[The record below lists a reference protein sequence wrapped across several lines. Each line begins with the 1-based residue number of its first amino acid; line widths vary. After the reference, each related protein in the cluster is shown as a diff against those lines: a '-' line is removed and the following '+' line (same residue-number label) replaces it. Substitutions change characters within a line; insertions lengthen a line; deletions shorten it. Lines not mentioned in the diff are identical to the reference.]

1 MAVYKTTTK
10 KQKIKATESVFSGG
24 LLFVLLFGFIVV
36 FSVVNLIIPT
46 KEFSENENK
55 YLAQLPAFRW
65 SDLVSGRFAQDFE
78 SYVNEQFLMRDEWI
92 TVKSVA
98 EYTLLKTENNGVAY
112 GRDGYMFVKFPS
124 FDKETLQKNLEA
136 LDAFAYSCPAEVSVI
151 IVPSSYSVL
160 KSKLP
165 QGLPQVDEAYYAEKI
180 NSYLSSSC
188 APVDAGG
195 GLSQHA
201 DEYIYYRT
209 DHHWTT
215 YGAWLV
221 YSDFAAQRG
230 LEPFDYAAHTPT
242 AVEGFLGTSYSK
254 SKAFNAKPDTLEYFD
269 ELGGTITREGKTYD
283 SIYNYE
289 QFTKRDKYSGL
300 LYGNTGIIQIDSE
313 YSADKR
319 ESILIIRDSFA
330 DSLAPFLT
338 EHYNR
343 IVLVD
348 PRYYNKSI
356 SELAAQNFSD
366 VLVLFGF
373 EDFATVKQIAGLR
386 PADFDAAVSTD
397 VGDAE
402 AEESA

>member
-1 MAVYKTTTK
+1 MAVYKATTK
-10 KQKIKATESVFSGG
+10 KQKIKATESTFSGG

-55 YLAQLPAFRW
+55 YLTQLPAFRW
-65 SDLVSGRFAQDFE
+65 NDLVSGEFAQDFE
-78 SYVNEQFLMRDEWI
+78 QYVNEQFLLRDEWI

-98 EYTLLKTENNGVAY
+98 EYALLKTENNGVAY
-112 GRDGYMFVKFPS
+112 GKDGYMFVKFPS
-124 FDKETLQKNLEA
+124 FGKDTLQKNLEA
-136 LDAFAYSCPAEVSVI
+136 LDAFAYDCPAEVSVI
-151 IVPSSYSVL
+151 VVPSSYSVL
-160 KSKLP
+160 ENKLP
-165 QGLPQVDEAYYAEKI
+165 KGLPQVDEAYYIERI
-180 NSYLSSSC
+180 NSYLNSSC
-188 APVDAGG
+188 APVDASAA
-195 GLSQHA
+195 LSEHA

-221 YSDFAAQRG
+221 YKEFAAQRG
-230 LEPFDYAAHTPT
+230 LEPFDYAAHTP
-242 AVEGFLGTSYSK
+242 VSVDGFLGTSYSK
-254 SKAFNAKPDTLEYFD
+254 SKAFNSEPDTLEYFD
-269 ELGGTITREGKTYD
+269 ELNGTITREGETYD

-356 SELAAQNFSD
+356 SELAAMNFSD

-373 EDFATVKQIAGLR
+373 EDFATVKQIAALK
-386 PADFDAAVSTD
+386 PADFDAANPTNIGD
-397 VGDAE
+397 VE
-402 AEESA
+402 AGESA